1 MKCAKCNKAVTKK
14 NPGLQCTKCT
24 KWLHASCVALTN
36 DQLIALQSTDS
47 VDWKCRSCVGN
58 VKPKRIS
65 CILPDPEPEPEIPEV
80 DDDADMDTLAA
91 SIQAAVI
98 LQLRREIRDTIR
110 IEMQELQKTTQYC
123 SDKIDDF
130 IKQIKSHEI
139 KLKTIE
145 NQHNDIKN
153 QCKNLRLQNGAL
165 EQRIAVLEQAQLAN
179 QIEVCGIEEKE
190 NEDLKEITTK
200 ICSTF
205 QLDPNN
211 ILKAYRKKSLGNKKT
226 SKKTQPAAIV
236 VGLREGNRDTW
247 LMASKNCAKTC
258 KDIGREEDT
267 KIYFRESLSPHTAF
281 LLWKA
286 KSDLKLPGL
295 FKFIWCKSGQVLA
308 RKNENEKIYQIR
320 SEHDINTLK
329 AMPNDDKN

>member
-24 KWLHASCVALTN
+24 KWLHPSCVALTN

-47 VDWKCRSCVGN
+47 
-58 VKPKRIS
+58 
-65 CILPDPEPEPEIPEV
+65 
-80 DDDADMDTLAA
+80 
-91 SIQAAVI
+91 
-98 LQLRREIRDTIR
+98 
-110 IEMQELQKTTQYC
+110 
-123 SDKIDDF
+123 
-130 IKQIKSHEI
+130 
-139 KLKTIE
+139 
-145 NQHNDIKN
+145 
-153 QCKNLRLQNGAL
+153 
-165 EQRIAVLEQAQLAN
+165 
-179 QIEVCGIEEKE
+179 KE
-190 NEDLKEITTK
+190 NKDLKEITTK

-236 VGLREGNRDTW
+236 VGLREGKRDTW

-308 RKNENEKIYQIR
+308 RKNENDKIYQIR